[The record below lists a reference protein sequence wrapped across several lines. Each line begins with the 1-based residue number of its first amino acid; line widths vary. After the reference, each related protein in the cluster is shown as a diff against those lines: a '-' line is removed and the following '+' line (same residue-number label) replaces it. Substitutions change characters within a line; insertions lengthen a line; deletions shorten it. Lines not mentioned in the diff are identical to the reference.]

1 MNTSSSSAAR
11 VIVLGSFN
19 VDHVWR
25 CDALPT
31 AGATI
36 TGRYASGPGGKGFNQ
51 AIAAVRAG
59 ADTTFVCALGEDA
72 GGALARGLAAS
83 DGLDLRAQASDE
95 PTGTAG
101 IYVDAHGRNTIVIGA
116 GANAALSVDHVDAQS
131 DVTATAAVLL
141 AQLESPADTV
151 LAALQGA
158 RQRGATTLLNPAPAN
173 AVTTTELL
181 AQADIITPNETEFA
195 ALLARHLGERVAADD
210 VATLD
215 GVTLHQHCRQLLP
228 HGTVVVTLGATGVYV
243 SHPEDA
249 LRGDAR
255 PHYRVAAETATVVD
269 TTGAGDAFNGA
280 LAASLADAS
289 QASFAEHVRFA
300 NRYAALS
307 TERAGAALAMP
318 LLSEVQA
325 RFGAEAG

>member
-1 MNTSSSSAAR
+1 MNTPPATLPR
-11 VIVLGSFN
+11 VVVVGSFN

-25 CDALPT
+25 CDALPA

-36 TGRYASGPGGKGFNQ
+36 AGRYASGPGGKGFNQ
-51 AIAAVRAG
+51 AIASVRAG
-59 ADTTFVCALGEDA
+59 VATTFVCALGDDA
-72 GGALARGLAAS
+72 GGRLARELAKA
-83 DGLDLRAQASDE
+83 DGLDLRAQDSDE

-116 GANAALSVDHVDAQS
+116 GANAALSTEHAGS
-131 DVTATAAVLL
+131 HAEAFAAAGVVL
-141 AQLESPADTV
+141 AQLESPAETV
-151 LAALQGA
+151 LAVLQAA
-158 RQRGATTLLNPAPAN
+158 RQHGATTVLNPAPAN
-173 AVTTTELL
+173 AATTTELL
-181 AQADIITPNETEFA
+181 AHADVVTPNETEFA
-195 ALLARHLGERVAADD
+195 ALLARHLGERISADD

-215 GVTLHQHCRQLLP
+215 GVTLHQHCRQLFP

-243 SHPEDA
+243 SHPEET

-255 PHYRVAAETATVVD
+255 PHYRVAAESATVVD

-280 LAASLADAS
+280 LAASLAEA
-289 QASFAEHVRFA
+289 ALPAFADHVRFA

-318 LLSEVQA
+318 TRADLIA
-325 RFGAEAG
+325 RHGE

>member
-1 MNTSSSSAAR
+1 MNTPSSTSPR
-11 VIVLGSFN
+11 VVVVGSFN

-25 CDALPT
+25 CDALPV

-36 TGRYASGPGGKGFNQ
+36 AGRYASGPGGKGFNQ
-51 AIAAVRAG
+51 AIAAARAG
-59 ADTTFVCALGEDA
+59 TDTTFVCALGDDA
-72 GGALARGLAAS
+72 GGRLARDLAAADGLA
-83 DGLDLRAQASDE
+83 LRVQASQE

-101 IYVDAHGRNTIVIGA
+101 IYVDTHGRNTIVIGA
-116 GANAALSVDHVDAQS
+116 GANALLSADFTTSQT
-131 DVTATAAVLL
+131 DVLAAAGVLL
-141 AQLESPADTV
+141 AQLESPVDTV
-151 LAALQGA
+151 LAALQAG
-158 RQRGATTLLNPAPAN
+158 RQCGATTVLNPAPAN
-173 AVTTTELL
+173 AATTTELL
-181 AQADIITPNETEFA
+181 AHADVITPNETEFA
-195 ALLARHLGERVAADD
+195 ALLARHLGERISADD

-215 GVTLHQHCRQLLP
+215 GVTLHQHCRQLFP

-280 LAASLADAS
+280 LAASLAEGALPG
-289 QASFAEHVRFA
+289 FADHVRFA

-307 TERAGAALAMP
+307 TERPGAALAMP
-318 LLSEVQA
+318 SRAELIA
-325 RFGAEAG
+325 RYAD

>member
-1 MNTSSSSAAR
+1 MNTPSPSAAH
-11 VIVLGSFN
+11 VIVVGSFN

-25 CDALPT
+25 CDALPA

-36 TGRYASGPGGKGFNQ
+36 AGRYASGPGGKGFNQ

-59 ADTTFVCALGEDA
+59 AGTTFVCALGDDA
-72 GGALARGLAAS
+72 GGALARGLATA
-83 DGLDLRAQASDE
+83 DGLDLRAQSSDE

-116 GANAALSVDHVDAQS
+116 GANAALSMEHVEAQS
-131 DVTATAAVLL
+131 DVSATAAVLL
-141 AQLESPADTV
+141 VQLESPADTV

-158 RQRGATTLLNPAPAN
+158 RQRGATTVLNPAPAN
-173 AVTTTELL
+173 AGTTTDLL
-181 AQADIITPNETEFA
+181 AQADIVTPNETEFA
-195 ALLARHLGERVAADD
+195 ALLARHLGERITADD

-255 PHYRVAAETATVVD
+255 PHYRVAAEAATVVD

-280 LAASLADAS
+280 LAASLAENAVT
-289 QASFAEHVRFA
+289 AFADHVRFA

-318 LLSEVQA
+318 TRADLLA
-325 RFGAEAG
+325 RHPE

>member
-1 MNTSSSSAAR
+1 MNTPSPTLSR
-11 VIVLGSFN
+11 VVVVGSFN

-25 CDALPT
+25 CDTLPV

-36 TGRYASGPGGKGFNQ
+36 AGRYASGAGGKGFNQ

-59 ADTTFVCALGEDA
+59 AATTFVCALGDDA
-72 GGALARGLAAS
+72 GGRLARDLAS
-83 DGLDLRAQASDE
+83 VDGLDLRAQASEE

-116 GANAALSVDHVDAQS
+116 GANAALSTGFIDAQA
-131 DVTATAAVLL
+131 DVLAAAGVVLV
-141 AQLESPADTV
+141 QLESPLDTV
-151 LAALQGA
+151 LTSLQAARQQGA
-158 RQRGATTLLNPAPAN
+158 VTVLNPAPAN
-173 AVTTTELL
+173 AATTTELL
-181 AQADIITPNETEFA
+181 ALADLITPNETEFA
-195 ALLARHLGERVAADD
+195 ALLARHLGERITADD

-249 LRGDAR
+249 LRGDPR
-255 PHYRVAAETATVVD
+255 PHYRVAAEAATVVD

-280 LAASLADAS
+280 LAASLAGTTAP
-289 QASFAEHVRFA
+289 AFADHVRFA

-318 LLSEVQA
+318 TLAELIARHGEQA
-325 RFGAEAG
+325 

>member
-1 MNTSSSSAAR
+1 MNTPSPALSR
-11 VIVLGSFN
+11 VVVVGSFN

-25 CDALPT
+25 CDTLPV

-36 TGRYASGPGGKGFNQ
+36 AGRYASGPGGKGFNQ

-59 ADTTFVCALGEDA
+59 ADTTFVCALGDDA
-72 GGALARGLAAS
+72 GGRWARDLADA
-83 DGLDLRAQASDE
+83 DGLTLRVQASEE

-116 GANAALSVDHVDAQS
+116 GANAILSADFTTGQA
-131 DVTATAAVLL
+131 DVLAATSVVL
-141 AQLESPADTV
+141 AQLESPVDTV
-151 LAALQGA
+151 LAALQAGRQCGA
-158 RQRGATTLLNPAPAN
+158 STLLNPAPAN
-173 AVTTTELL
+173 AATTTELL
-181 AQADIITPNETEFA
+181 AHADVITPNETEFA
-195 ALLARHLGERVAADD
+195 ALLARHLGERISADD

-215 GVTLHQHCRQLLP
+215 GVTLHQHCRQLFP

-280 LAASLADAS
+280 LAASLAEGALP
-289 QASFAEHVRFA
+289 AFADHVRFA

-307 TERAGAALAMP
+307 TERPGAALAMP
-318 LLSEVQA
+318 SRAELIA
-325 RFGAEAG
+325 RYAD

>member
-1 MNTSSSSAAR
+1 MNTPSPLLSRA
-11 VIVLGSFN
+11 VVVGSFN

-25 CDALPT
+25 CDALPV

-36 TGRYASGPGGKGFNQ
+36 AGRYASGPGGKGFNQ
-51 AIAAVRAG
+51 AIASVRAG
-59 ADTTFVCALGEDA
+59 VATTFVCALGDDA
-72 GGALARGLAAS
+72 GGRLARDLAKE
-83 DGLDLRAQASDE
+83 DGLDLRVQASDE

-116 GANAALSVDHVDAQS
+116 GANAALSTEHLDSQADAF
-131 DVTATAAVLL
+131 ATAGVVLV
-141 AQLESPADTV
+141 QLESPSDTV
-151 LAALQGA
+151 LAVLQAA
-158 RQRGATTLLNPAPAN
+158 RQHGATTVLNPAPAN
-173 AVTTTELL
+173 AATTTELL
-181 AQADIITPNETEFA
+181 AHADIITPNETEFA
-195 ALLARHLGERVAADD
+195 ALLARHLGERIIADD

-215 GVTLHQHCRQLLP
+215 GVTLHQHCRQLFP

-255 PHYRVAAETATVVD
+255 PHYRVAAEAANVVD

-280 LAASLADAS
+280 LAASLAEAALPAFTD
-289 QASFAEHVRFA
+289 HVRFA

-307 TERAGAALAMP
+307 TEHAGAALAMP
-318 LLSEVQA
+318 LRADLIA
-325 RFGAEAG
+325 RYGE

>member
-1 MNTSSSSAAR
+1 MPR
-11 VIVLGSFN
+11 VVVVGSFN

-25 CDALPT
+25 CDALPV

-36 TGRYASGPGGKGFNQ
+36 AGRYASGPGGKGFNQ

-59 ADTTFVCALGEDA
+59 AATTFVCALGDDA
-72 GGALARGLAAS
+72 GGRLARDLAS
-83 DGLDLRAQASDE
+83 VDGLDLRAQASEE

-116 GANAALSVDHVDAQS
+116 GANAALSTGFIDAQA
-131 DVTATAAVLL
+131 DVLAAAGVVLV
-141 AQLESPADTV
+141 QLESPSDTV
-151 LAALQGA
+151 LATLQAARQQGA
-158 RQRGATTLLNPAPAN
+158 VTVLNPAPAN
-173 AVTTTELL
+173 AATTTELL
-181 AQADIITPNETEFA
+181 ALADLITPNETEFA
-195 ALLARHLGERVAADD
+195 ALLARHLGERITADD

-249 LRGDAR
+249 LRGDPR
-255 PHYRVAAETATVVD
+255 PHYRVAAEAATVVD

-280 LAASLADAS
+280 LAASLAGNTAP
-289 QASFAEHVRFA
+289 AFADHVRFA

-318 LLSEVQA
+318 TLAELIARHGEQA
-325 RFGAEAG
+325 